1 MYLISRFS
9 SRDECEVVC
18 AEESEITLYLTDKC
32 EQPIKEGPCAGNFT
46 R

>member
-1 MYLISRFS
+1 MLPFNRFA